1 MSCVAT
7 AFCRHPSLHSV
18 IFFLCPVH
26 DYLDALAR
34 QGPAESTSDGVP
46 PLDQT
51 TEHTSPV
58 PSNSNA
64 KVGVETV
71 FVILVPPKGVG
82 SKLVAGSCFVEE
94 DIPLERTRL
103 AETDT

>member
-1 MSCVAT
+1 MIT
-7 AFCRHPSLHSV
+7 L
-18 IFFLCPVH
+18 
-26 DYLDALAR
+26 LDALAR

-64 KVGVETV
+64 KVGVEMV
-71 FVILVPPKGVG
+71 FVIIVPPKGVV
-82 SKLVAGSCFVEE
+82 LVVGSCFVEE

-103 AETDT
+103 AETDTWRQPRPTGY